1 MRSFD
6 YFREYKTTMS
16 RKFNPIISVIDDGLK
31 LPDPVGAWSE
41 KKYSLMGGYCEIFN
55 SGIKNKFSNRVFI
68 DLFAGAG
75 YVPIKEKN
83 KILKSSSLIALSI
96 PTPFTKY
103 IFCEMDEEKLSALE
117 KRARREHSDKD
128 MSFIRGDS
136 NQTVDRVIEE
146 IKKLGPSTISF
157 SFVDPFSLNLHFETI
172 EKLSKVGKI
181 DFLILLALMMNANRN
196 LHNFIAEESKV
207 IDLYIKKSDWRETFV
222 KGETRKEDFI
232 KFIAAT
238 YDQNMHNLGYKV
250 KNEGLKPKV
259 DADGYNLSLT
269 TSPFIQRARW
279 GMNFFRKSKSIISI
293 K

>member
-1 MRSFD
+1 
-6 YFREYKTTMS
+6 MS